1 MRLRPATAEDAAL
14 LAAMHETAFEAPW
27 GEDEIASLL
36 TGPGGFAVIAENEAA
51 AAGFILCRAI
61 GGEAEVLTLAVRPDA
76 RRRGLGHALV
86 EAAAGLATQSNAEAM
101 FLEVAEDNEPAI
113 GLYQA
118 RGFRLA
124 GRRPGYYRRG
134 DEATDALVMRRW
146 LNTPR

>member
-27 GEDEIASLL
+27 GADEIAALL
-36 TGPGGFAVIAENEAA
+36 TGPGGFAVIAENEEAD
-51 AAGFILCRAI
+51 GFILCRAI
-61 GGEAEVLTLAVRPDA
+61 GGEAEILTLAVRPEA
-76 RRRGLGHALV
+76 RQRGLGRSLL
-86 EAAAGLATQSNAEAM
+86 EAAAAIATKAGAEAM
-101 FLEVAEDNEPAI
+101 FLEVAEDNTAAM
-113 GLYQA
+113 GLYQSS
-118 RGFRLA
+118 GFRLA